1 MKTKLTDDQLK
12 DMALGEALA
21 NFLSGIEDHIS
32 NAEALD
38 AVATENWDLVS
49 PWDKVQDM
57 DGEELAQVIEACA
70 NGIYQLVK
78 NVAMNATITEE

>member
-1 MKTKLTDDQLK
+1 MKTKLTDAQLK

-38 AVATENWDLVS
+38 AVAREDWDLVS
-49 PWDKVQDM
+49 PWEQVENM
-57 DGEELAQVIEACA
+57 DGEELAQTIEACA
-70 NGIYQLVK
+70 NGIYQLIK
-78 NVAMNATITEE
+78 NVAQNATIVEE